1 MRNFIAA
8 LLLAVGI
15 HAFGQAPTV
24 VTPPAAA
31 KAHLAQRY
39 PKANVKEW
47 KQGAKLFRAVFMLK
61 GEKHT
66 AMYTTEGVWV
76 RTEHDISKNE
86 LPGAVARA
94 IKAGKYATWKI
105 DDVEEHATPEHASLF
120 KVHVETEKE
129 KAELFFLPDGKLLK
143 EEVKARKV
151 KEKKDS

>member
-1 MRNFIAA
+1 MRNLIAA
-8 LLLAVGI
+8 LLLAGCI

-24 VTPPAAA
+24 LTPPASA

-39 PKANVKEW
+39 PKATVKEW
-47 KQGAKLFRAVFMLK
+47 KQGTKLYRAEFVVK

-66 AMYTTEGVWV
+66 AVYTTEGAWV

-86 LPGAVARA
+86 LPGAVTRA
-94 IKAGKYATWKI
+94 LKAGKYATWKI
-105 DDVEEHATPEHASLF
+105 DDLEEHATPEHASLF
-120 KVHVETEKE
+120 KVNVETEME

-143 EEVKARKV
+143 EEVKVRKV